1 MTEAEFSF
9 LSKMHITANR
19 IGRGF
24 PFERVIEWRP
34 DFPNDSGG
42 CNLISRAFS
51 LNKFVQSGGDKLV
64 P

>member
-1 MTEAEFSF
+1 M
-9 LSKMHITANR
+9 
-19 IGRGF
+19 GF

-64 P
+64 PEINVKRKTNETA